1 MISLINSVFI
11 LLDGSTAIHQACHD
25 SNSMA
30 LSLLLQYGGDFTI
43 PDTHG
48 RAPIHWAVT
57 SPNTDCLRVCL
68 F

>member
-1 MISLINSVFI
+1 
-11 LLDGSTAIHQACHD
+11 
-25 SNSMA
+25 MA

-57 SPNTDCLRVCL
+57 TPNTDCLQVYIVFNECVQHKTGIQYIV
-68 F
+68 FSEDVQHKTWP